1 MSLTDLIIRA
11 FCLVDDALADIVAAH
26 GPLRR
31 RGPQPTLADSEVLT
45 IEVVGALLEIDT
57 DIGLYRHFRRRHADL
72 FPALARVHRTTFAR
86 QAAALWAVK
95 AELWQHLVAL
105 TRRDARLSIVDSF
118 PVPVCRFARATFC
131 QRFADVAAYGR
142 DEVARQTFY
151 GLRAHVRVEWPGVV
165 VASDLAPGNVH
176 DLSMVDEVSTEA
188 RGTLLGDRAY
198 WSPRTRER
206 LAERGLAL
214 LAPYQSKRR
223 DPAPWPWWLTQ
234 IRRRT
239 ETVSGQFVERLNAKR
254 VWARDRWHL
263 TSRWYRKLCA
273 RTLGVVLCQAEGLP
287 PLRFSALVAD

>member
-11 FCLVDDALADIVAAH
+11 FCLVDDALAEIVALN

-31 RGPQPTLADSEVLT
+31 RGPRPTLADSEVLT
-45 IEVVGALLEIDT
+45 IEVVGTLLRIDT
-57 DIGLYRHFRRRHADL
+57 DAELYRRFRRHHADL
-72 FPALARVHRTTFAR
+72 FPALACVHRTTFAR
-86 QAAALWAVK
+86 QSAALWGVK
-95 AELWQHLVAL
+95 AMLWDRLVAL
-105 TRRDARLSIVDSF
+105 TRRDSRLSIVDSF

-165 VASDLAPGNVH
+165 VACDLAPGNVH
-176 DLSMVDEVSTEA
+176 DLAMVEEVSA
-188 RGTLLGDRAY
+188 DAAGTVLGDRAY
-198 WSPRTRER
+198 WSPKTRER
-206 LAERGLAL
+206 LAEQGVGL

-234 IRRRT
+234 IRRRI
-239 ETVSGQFVERLNAKR
+239 ETVFGQFVGRLNAKR

-263 TSRWYRKLCA
+263 TSRWYRRLCA
-273 RTLGVVLCQAEGLP
+273 HTLGVVLCQAEGLP
-287 PLRFSALVAD
+287 PLRFSELIAD